1 MQLPDW
7 LKRLFR
13 GPRSSKEALQ
23 DLDAIVTRNEIGL
36 DNLRGEIQR
45 TDTELKAEEARIRG
59 KQVDGWEKR
68 FVLQSVR
75 RLRTHLVNLDRRMNI
90 YDKNITVALTMIGK
104 VEDME
109 AMSLRDVS
117 AEDIDRLILDFE
129 EQMQSYLN
137 DVGMTIEPTDPL
149 EEDRELEEL
158 EREILGV
165 KEKPTAKPTKATAT
179 AEPSYDLTGQRQEN
193 LDRLVAFV
201 AENSH
206 EEPSAM
212 LE

>member
-1 MQLPDW
+1 M
-7 LKRLFR
+7 
-13 GPRSSKEALQ
+13 S
-23 DLDAIVTRNEIGL
+23 
-36 DNLRGEIQR
+36 
-45 TDTELKAEEARIRG
+45 
-59 KQVDGWEKR
+59 
-68 FVLQSVR
+68 
-75 RLRTHLVNLDRRMNI
+75 I
-90 YDKNITVALTMIGK
+90 YDKNITVSLTMIGK

-109 AMSLRDVS
+109 AMSLRGVN
-117 AEDIDRLILDFE
+117 AEDVDRLLLDFE

-137 DVGMTIEPTDPL
+137 DVGVTIEPTDPI
-149 EEDRELEEL
+149 EEDKELEEL

-165 KEKPTAKPTKATAT
+165 KEKPTAKPTKTKATVA
-179 AEPSYDLTGQRQEN
+179 PSYGLADQQEN